1 MLNWLNQ
8 SLTRRIS
15 SLSVVLLSFLLIV
28 IIYSVYKLESI
39 NQEMREVAEVDI
51 PLTTTLAHI
60 ETLQLKQD
68 VLIEQLHPTYGIAHT
83 SPEMRAQLLEQINR
97 HDEQMTLSLEA
108 IMQTLQTGLT
118 HDRIYLEAQQ
128 HRQVVHQIQQL
139 HALRRQFHQQTQQL
153 LQALTTPQFEAANHW
168 QQIKTIDQQLD
179 QKTESLLLKLES
191 MTQQIAHY
199 AQRHEQGFMQV
210 NVILGVAALI
220 IGLYLTIY
228 IVQTFRQRLGQI
240 QSQISQIQ
248 SALRHQSPFLQ
259 APTTSQRHH
268 DELADLEQDLNQL
281 VAQLS
286 DAMHNREEVEARLI
300 ELATT
305 DKLTGTYNRH
315 KWDEQMQIAI
325 NLAQRGTPFCLA
337 LLDVDYFKHINDTYG
352 HDQGDQ
358 VLQQLAQQLRQHLA
372 KPHMIF
378 RLGGEEFAIVM
389 RQFTL
394 DQAQSKAD
402 QLRQQLAIQQ
412 QEGTPSYT
420 VSIGVSDYQPG
431 DSPDTLFKR
440 ADQALYDAKST
451 GRNRVVCF

>member
-28 IIYSVYKLESI
+28 IIYSVYKLQTI

-51 PLTTTLAHI
+51 PLTTTLANI
-60 ETLQLKQD
+60 EMLQLKQD

-83 SPEMRAQLLEQINR
+83 TPEARAQLLEQINR
-97 HDEQMTLSLEA
+97 HDEQMTLSLES
-108 IMQTLQTGLT
+108 IMQSLQTGLT
-118 HDRIYLEAQQ
+118 HDRVYLEVRQ

-139 HALRRQFHQQTQQL
+139 HTLRRQFHQRTQQL
-153 LQALTTPQFEAANHW
+153 LQANAAPHVDTAAQW

-179 QKTESLLLKLES
+179 RETESLLMMLES

-210 NVILGVAALI
+210 NAILGVAALI
-220 IGLYLTIY
+220 IGIYLTIY

-248 SALRHQSPFLQ
+248 SALRQHAPLQ
-259 APTTSQRHH
+259 PSATKQRHQ

-286 DAMHNREEVEARLI
+286 DAIHNREEVEARLI

-305 DKLTGTYNRH
+305 DKLTGAYNRH
-315 KWDEQMQIAI
+315 KWDEQMRMAI
-325 NLAQRGTPFCLA
+325 NLAQKGTPFCLA
-337 LLDVDYFKHINDTYG
+337 LLDVDHFKQINDNYG
-352 HDQGDQ
+352 HDLGDQ
-358 VLQQLAQQLRQHLA
+358 VLQQLAHQLRQTLA
-372 KPHMIF
+372 SPHMIF
-378 RLGGEEFAIVM
+378 RLGGEEFAMVM
-389 RQFTL
+389 RQLTL
-394 DQAQSKAD
+394 DQAQSHAD
-402 QLRQQLAIQQ
+402 QLRQQIATQQ
-412 QEGTPSYT
+412 PPGMPTYT
-420 VSIGVSDYQPG
+420 VSIGLSDYHPG
-431 DSPDTLFKR
+431 DTPDTLFKR
-440 ADQALYDAKST
+440 ADEALYEAKSA
-451 GRNRVVCF
+451 GRNRVICH

>member
-51 PLTTTLAHI
+51 PLTTTLANI

-83 SPEMRAQLLEQINR
+83 DPTTRAQLLEQINR
-97 HDEQMTLSLEA
+97 HDEHMTLSLES
-108 IMQTLQTGLT
+108 IMQSLQAGLQ
-118 HDRIYLEAQQ
+118 HDRVYLEAKQ

-139 HALRRQFHQQTQQL
+139 HSLRRQFQQQAHTL
-153 LQALTTPQFEAANHW
+153 LQKAATPQFDTAAQW

-179 QKTESLLLKLES
+179 QSTESLLLTLET
-191 MTQQIAHY
+191 MTQEIAHY
-199 AQRHEQGFMQV
+199 AQQHEQGFMQV
-210 NVILGVAALI
+210 NAILGIAALT

-228 IVQTFRQRLGQI
+228 IVQTLRQRLGHI
-240 QSQISQIQ
+240 QSQISHIQ
-248 SALRHQSPFLQ
+248 SAIRQHAPLQ
-259 APTTSQRHH
+259 ASTNTQHHH

-286 DAMHNREEVEARLI
+286 DAIHNREEVEARLI

-305 DKLTGTYNRH
+305 DKLTGAYNRH
-315 KWDEQMQIAI
+315 KWDEHMRVAI

-337 LLDVDYFKHINDTYG
+337 LLDVDHFKQINDTYG
-352 HDQGDQ
+352 HDLGDQ
-358 VLQQLAQQLRQHLA
+358 VLQQLVQQLRQQLDQ
-372 KPHMIF
+372 PHTIF
-378 RLGGEEFAIVM
+378 RLGGEEFAMVM
-389 RQFTL
+389 RQLTL

-402 QLRQQLAIQQ
+402 HLRQQLAIQQ
-412 QEGTPSYT
+412 QEGIPSYT

-440 ADQALYDAKST
+440 ADEALYEAKSQ
-451 GRNRVVCF
+451 GRNQVVCH